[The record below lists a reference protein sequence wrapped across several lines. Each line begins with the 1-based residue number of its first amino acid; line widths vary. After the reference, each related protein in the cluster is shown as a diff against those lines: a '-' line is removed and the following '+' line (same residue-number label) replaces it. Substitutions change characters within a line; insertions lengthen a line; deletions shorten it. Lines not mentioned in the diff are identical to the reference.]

1 LAVILDARSFARGE
15 IEMTRELASALA
27 TATAI
32 VALAT
37 PARAQEPV
45 KDYHIA
51 AGMLQSALDE
61 WARQSGRQIIYR
73 SDEIRGAVSPGA
85 HGALTADAALSAIL
99 AGSGFGARAD
109 QSGAVAIVR
118 IRSAQDA
125 APADQQ
131 TASIGELAAQEV
143 PPNTEIVVTGS
154 NIRGVTPAS
163 PRIVIDR
170 KAIERSGLATVEQVI
185 NRLPQQFAGSA
196 SENTNGGLTGSAQSG
211 FNVSN
216 GTGLDLRGLGTDST
230 LVLINGHRVASTGIG
245 NFVDLSLIPLSAVE
259 RIDIVP
265 DGASAIYGSDAV
277 GGVANFILRKNLDG
291 AETRAR
297 VGTVT
302 SGDTREFQFGQLVGK
317 TWSTGNVIA
326 SYEYYHRGDLGVSE
340 RSFSKELDEP
350 FDLLPSQKRHSAY
363 LNVNQQLND
372 NVELFADA
380 LYANRKSRSDFTFAG
395 LPPDAAGGTTKQLG
409 FTAGSRIH
417 AGRWLVEAVGSTDHN
432 KTDQLSI
439 LASDFTGRSTSFDL
453 KGDGPVFHIPGG
465 DVRVAAGAQWRH
477 ETLSR
482 ERLDPTQNLDFSVKS
497 KRSVWAA
504 YGEGY
509 IPIVGDENASPG
521 LRRLEASVAGRYD
534 HYSDFGQT
542 FNVKLGLL
550 WSPADGLK
558 VRSTYSTAFRAP
570 LLFQLD
576 ESSVTYIP
584 FPAQDPESPTGT
596 TNAVIIQGGNA
607 NLKPEKARIFSAGI
621 DFSKS
626 SSPFG
631 ASVNFFNIDFRNRI
645 GDPPILPLLLVGLDE
660 PTISSFIRRD
670 VPQSEILDLASKPT
684 FLNLFGIP
692 LDQITAIG
700 DFRTANLARTRVR
713 GLDASARYRIDSHAG
728 LFELALNAT
737 YLIDH
742 KTQFTPTS
750 PFEELVSTRF
760 NPVNLRGTATLGWSR
775 GGWSTNAFVNYVNS
789 YKDPSSVP
797 GQVFH
802 IDSWTTVDLA
812 AQYDTGNRPR
822 SQALRNLVVSATVLN
837 LFDKDPPFIRSTEGL
852 HYDGSNAT
860 PLGRF
865 VAAQLTKRW

>member
-1 LAVILDARSFARGE
+1 
-15 IEMTRELASALA
+15 MTRELASALA

-37 PARAQEPV
+37 PAHAQEPV
-45 KDYHIA
+45 KDYRIA
-51 AGMLQSALDE
+51 AGTLQSALDE

-73 SDEIRGAVSPGA
+73 SEEIRGAVSGGA
-85 HGALTADAALSAIL
+85 RGSLTADAALNAVL

-109 QSGAVAIVR
+109 PSGAVAIVR
-118 IRSAQDA
+118 IKDAQNGD
-125 APADQQ
+125 PANAQ
-131 TASIGELAAQEV
+131 TASIGALDAEQV

-170 KAIERSGLATVEQVI
+170 KDIERSGLATVEQVV

-196 SENTNGGLTGSAQSG
+196 SENTVGGLSGSAQSG

-277 GGVANFILRKNLDG
+277 GGVANFILRKDLNG

-297 VGTVT
+297 FGTVT

-317 TWSTGNVIA
+317 TWSTGNIIA

-340 RSFSKELDEP
+340 RSFSKGLDEP
-350 FDLLPSQKRHSAY
+350 FDLLPTQKRHSAY
-363 LNVNQQLND
+363 VNVNQQLND
-372 NVELFADA
+372 HIELFGDV
-380 LYANRKSRSDFTFAG
+380 LYAHRKSRSDFTFEG
-395 LPPDAAGGTTKQLG
+395 LPPDASGGTTTQLG

-417 AGRWLVEAVGSTDHN
+417 AGRWLIEAIGATDHN
-432 KTDQLSI
+432 KTNQLSI

-453 KGDGPVFHIPGG
+453 KGDGPIFHIPGG
-465 DVRVAAGAQWRH
+465 DVRVAVGGQWRH

-482 ERLDPTQNLDFSVKS
+482 QRLDPTQNLDFAVKS

-509 IPIVGDENASPG
+509 VPIVGNENARPG
-521 LRRLEASVAGRYD
+521 LKRLEASVAGRYD
-534 HYSDFGQT
+534 HYSDFGKT
-542 FNVKLGLL
+542 FNVKFGLL

-576 ESSVTYIP
+576 ESSVTFIP
-584 FPAQDPESPTGT
+584 FPALDPESPTGI

-607 NLKPEKARIFSAGI
+607 NLKPEKARIFTAGI
-621 DFSKS
+621 DFSKT

-631 ASVNFFNIDFRNRI
+631 GSVNFFNIDFRNRI
-645 GDPPILPLLLVGLDE
+645 GDPPLLPLLLVGLDE
-660 PTISSFIRRD
+660 PTISSFITRN

-684 FLNLFGIP
+684 FLNIFGIP

-700 DFRTANLARTRVR
+700 DFRTTNLARTRVR
-713 GLDASARYRIDSHAG
+713 GLDASAHYRLDTHAG
-728 LFELALNAT
+728 QFELALNAT

-742 KTQFTPTS
+742 KTQATPTS
-750 PFEELVSTRF
+750 PFEELVNTRF
-760 NPVNLRGTATLGWSR
+760 NPVKLRGTATLGWSR

-797 GQVFH
+797 GEVFH
-802 IDSWTTVDLA
+802 IDSWTTLDLA

-822 SQALRNLVVSATVLN
+822 SKALRNLVISATVLN
-837 LFDKDPPFIRSTEGL
+837 LFDKNPPFIRSTEGL
-852 HYDGSNAT
+852 HFDGSNAS

-865 VAAQLTKRW
+865 VAGQLTKRW